1 MPVLTLPH
9 RHETK
14 IYVSEEG
21 YVTIAQ
27 ADLADQAVQSIVT
40 IHRSD
45 IPAVIQALELAARE
59 AQKKEPL

>member
-14 IYVSEEG
+14 VYVSEDG
-21 YVTIAQ
+21 YVTITQ
-27 ADLADQAVQSIVT
+27 EDLADQGVQSVVS
-40 IHRSD
+40 IHHSD
-45 IPAVIQALELAARE
+45 IPAIIQALDLAARE

>member
-14 IYVSEEG
+14 VYVAEEG
-21 YVTIAQ
+21 YVTITQ
-27 ADLADQAVQSIVT
+27 EDLADQCVQNVVT
-40 IHRSD
+40 IHNSD
-45 IPAVIQALELAARE
+45 IPAIMQALEVAAKE

>member
-14 IYVSEEG
+14 IYVSEDG
-21 YVTIAQ
+21 YVSITQ
-27 ADLADQAVQSIVT
+27 EDLADQGVQSVVS
-40 IHRSD
+40 IHYTD
-45 IPAVIQALELAARE
+45 VPAIIQALDLASRE

>member
-14 IYVSEEG
+14 VYVSEEG
-21 YVTIAQ
+21 YVTLTQ
-27 ADLADQAVQSIVT
+27 EDLADQAVQSVVT

-45 IPAVIQALELAARE
+45 IPAIIQALDLAARE
-59 AQKKEPL
+59 AQKKESL